1 MPAHSPE
8 ELDQL
13 FSEALNAGDL
23 DALVALYEPQA
34 VFITDPGKTVTGTA
48 AIREVLSAFV
58 AMKPKITLEVQT
70 VGQLDDLALTSAK
83 WEMAGTGPDSQPIE
97 MSGCSTEVCRRQAD
111 GTWLCAIDSPGSVD

>member
-34 VFITDPGKTVTGTA
+34 VFVSEPGQTVAGTA
-48 AIREVLSAFV
+48 AIREVLGTFV
-58 AMKPKITLEVQT
+58 SMNPKITMDV
-70 VGQLDDLALTSAK
+70 
-83 WEMAGTGPDSQPIE
+83 
-97 MSGCSTEVCRRQAD
+97 
-111 GTWLCAIDSPGSVD
+111 

>member
-1 MPAHSPE
+1 MPSHSPE

-58 AMKPKITLEVQT
+58 AMKPKITWRC
-70 VGQLDDLALTSAK
+70 K
-83 WEMAGTGPDSQPIE
+83 P
-97 MSGCSTEVCRRQAD
+97 
-111 GTWLCAIDSPGSVD
+111 

>member
-34 VFITDPGKTVTGTA
+34 VFVSEPGQTVSGTE
-48 AIREVLSAFV
+48 AIRAVLSAFV
-58 AMKPKITLEVQT
+58 SMKPKITLEVQT
-70 VGQLDDLALTSAK
+70 LGQGDFWFRNLGMGRSFWSEKSNHCWT
-83 WEMAGTGPDSQPIE
+83 
-97 MSGCSTEVCRRQAD
+97 
-111 GTWLCAIDSPGSVD
+111 

>member
-13 FSEALNAGDL
+13 FEQALNAGDL

-34 VFITDPGKTVTGTA
+34 VFVSDPGQTVTGTV

-58 AMKPKITLEVQT
+58 FMKPKITVDVRTL
-70 VGQLDDLALTSAK
+70 GQLDDIALTSAK
-83 WEMAGTGPDSQPIE
+83 WEMAGTGPDGQPIE
-97 MSGCSTEVCRRQAD
+97 MRGHSTEVCRRQAD
-111 GTWLCAIDSPGSVD
+111 GTWLFIIDDPGTLT